1 MLARDMKWFSRRQH
15 PYSWTSFIREV
26 SGTYYAVPG
35 DKVIVCDTTDNSVTV
50 FLPSA
55 ADAGRGS
62 MITLKDKGNAATNNI
77 ILRGRSSSEK
87 IDGAN
92 IVTLDTDW
100 TSVPVVSDGKIWL
113 IL

>member
-1 MLARDMKWFSRRQH
+1 
-15 PYSWTSFIREV
+15 
-26 SGTYYAVPG
+26 
-35 DKVIVCDTTDNSVTV
+35 
-50 FLPSA
+50 
-55 ADAGRGS
+55 